1 MHEAG
6 LLFPPQE
13 AGEEGREPHVAGVI
27 ALPMAAGTPLIRGRN
42 SSLVN
47 CEISRPLTAL
57 EPSGAG
63 TPFHSWNVPA

>member
-6 LLFPPQE
+6 LVFPPQK
-13 AGEEGREPHVAGVI
+13 AQEEGKEPHVAGVT
-27 ALPMAAGTPLIRGRN
+27 ALPMAAGTPLIRGN

-47 CEISRPLTAL
+47 CEISSPLTAL

-63 TPFHSWNVPA
+63 TPFHSWKVLA